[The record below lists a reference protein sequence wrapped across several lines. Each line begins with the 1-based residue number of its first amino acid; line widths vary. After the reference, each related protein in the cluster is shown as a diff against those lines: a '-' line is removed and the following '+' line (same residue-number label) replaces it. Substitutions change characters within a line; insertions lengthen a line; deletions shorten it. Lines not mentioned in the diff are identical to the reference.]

1 MSDKERAMKF
11 LDNLL
16 PDDVTFD
23 KIQSTFN
30 EDGSAVIITISN
42 STETEQDSD

>member
-1 MSDKERAMKF
+1 MTDKERAIKF

-30 EDGSAVIITISN
+30 EDGSALIITISN
-42 STETEQDSD
+42 STETDESG